1 MLQTIEATIGRDG
14 DIRLAEPVK
23 LAGRRRA
30 LVTILDEEVGL
41 ADPKGAGEAALLSE
55 ATLAEGWDT
64 REEDEAWA
72 HLQDLPPDPSLQ
84 EDERPQRV
92 ARKGGRR

>member
-1 MLQTIEATIGRDG
+1 MLQTIEATIGEDG

-30 LVTILDEEVGL
+30 LVTILDE
-41 ADPKGAGEAALLSE
+41 ASDPRGAGEAALLSE
-55 ATLAEGWDT
+55 AALAAGWDT
-64 REEDEAWA
+64 PEEDAAWA

-84 EDERPQRV
+84 EDGPPQ
-92 ARKGGRR
+92 GQEGRR